1 MEHYVP
7 ASLENITRVT
17 EYVLREENE
26 KEIKIISNKLK
37 IEIEEKQNVINL
49 LTTM

>member
-17 EYVLREENE
+17 EYVLRKQNE
-26 KEIKIISNKLK
+26 KEIEDIVNAAILWCRGSMTG
-37 IEIEEKQNVINL
+37 EGWEG
-49 LTTM
+49 M